1 MVSNTKEIALEQAI
15 QKHLTGF
22 TSEELAGQPQP
33 DSPSKFRIGLPQDF
47 DAQYALNTKLFWESQ
62 EYTQADELDKLR
74 KHSPNDWQRKVLER
88 FDRIIK
94 QKGLLHILK
103 KGLQVDNAFLV
114 LMYPAPLASS
124 SAKVHENFDANLFS
138 VMRQVRYSQANPM
151 QEIDMVLFINGMPLI
166 TLELK
171 NAWTGQTARYHGQ
184 KQYREDRDP
193 AQPLLQFGRALVHM
207 AVDTDEVFMA
217 TKLAG
222 KDTFFLPFNKGHN
235 EGEGAFSG
243 SRRFTGG
250 FNVLGS
256 VSGWFDTAADSGA
269 EPVLSG
275 KRLQLRVF
283 LPLFNHQIQSRHIG
297 KWKFT

>member
-22 TSEELAGQPQP
+22 TSEELADQPQP
-33 DSPSKFRIGLPQDF
+33 DDPTTFRIGLPQDF
-47 DAQYALNTKLFWESQ
+47 DAGYALDTKLFWQFLED
-62 EYTQADELDKLR
+62 TQADELDKLR

-138 VMRQVRYSQANPM
+138 VMRQVRYSQANPL
-151 QEIDMVLFINGMPLI
+151 QEIDMVLFLNGMPLI

-171 NAWTGQTARYHGQ
+171 NAWTHQTARYHGQ
-184 KQYREDRDP
+184 KQY
-193 AQPLLQFGRALVHM
+193 
-207 AVDTDEVFMA
+207 
-217 TKLAG
+217 
-222 KDTFFLPFNKGHN
+222 
-235 EGEGAFSG
+235 FS
-243 SRRFTGG
+243 
-250 FNVLGS
+250 
-256 VSGWFDTAADSGA
+256 A
-269 EPVLSG
+269 
-275 KRLQLRVF
+275 
-283 LPLFNHQIQSRHIG
+283 
-297 KWKFT
+297 